1 MAFVAQQPIEARPAL
16 GAPMIAAWSLVGAFG
31 VYFCA
36 YVFRK
41 PFTAALFAGGT
52 VWGLE
57 EKAVLVIAQTLGY
70 ASAKVLGVRVIAE
83 TPPERRAVAI
93 LALIGLAEAAL
104 FLFGLAPSPL
114 HVLCLFVNGLS
125 LGMVFGMVIGFLEG
139 RRTTEALAAGL
150 CASFILADGFAKSI
164 GTWLLDHGVSERWM
178 PGVAGLIF
186 LPPLLAFLAI
196 LARTPPPDDRDVASR
211 GERPAMDR
219 GDRAAMVRCHG
230 FGLAMIVAAYV
241 LVTLA
246 RGLRADFAPKVWRG
260 LGVDAAPSTFANS
273 EILVALLVLVANGLS
288 VLILDNRRALF
299 TSIGVA
305 IAGGLLMLA
314 SLAGLRLGLLDG
326 FAFMVLLGTGLY
338 LPYVAI
344 HTTIFERLIAMTRDR
359 GNLGFLMYVADSAG
373 YLGYAA
379 LMLAKGFLPT
389 GESFMGVFTATCGIV
404 AALTCASLAASFGYF
419 ASRGGPRAQ
428 GRAET

>member
-1 MAFVAQQPIEARPAL
+1 MASVQQQPIETRPATR
-16 GAPMIAAWSLVGAFG
+16 APSIALRSLVGAFG

-57 EKAVLVIAQTLGY
+57 EKAVLVISQTLGY
-70 ASAKVLGVRVIAE
+70 ASSKVVGIRVIAE
-83 TPPERRAVAI
+83 MPPERRTVAI

-104 FLFGLAPSPL
+104 LGFGLAPSPL
-114 HVLCLFVNGLS
+114 HVPCLFVNGLA
-125 LGMVFGMVIGFLEG
+125 LGMVFGLVIGFLEG

-164 GTWLLDHGVSERWM
+164 GTWLLDCEVAERWM
-178 PGVAGLIF
+178 PGVAGLMFFPF
-186 LPPLLAFLAI
+186 LLVFLAI

-211 GERPAMDR
+211 GVRPAMDR
-219 GDRAAMVRCHG
+219 HDRSALVRRHG

-241 LVTLA
+241 LVTIV
-246 RGLRADFAPKVWRG
+246 RGLRADFAPEIWRG
-260 LGVDAAPSTFANS
+260 LGVDAVPSTFANS
-273 EILVALLVLVANGLS
+273 EILVASLVLVANGLS
-288 VLILDNRRALF
+288 VLILDNRRAFF
-299 TSIGVA
+299 TAIGVA
-305 IAGGLLMLA
+305 LAGGVLMLTA
-314 SLAGLRLGLLDG
+314 LVGQRFGRLDG
-326 FAFMVLLGTGLY
+326 FTFMVLLGTGLY

-379 LMLAKGFLPT
+379 LMLAKGFLPA
-389 GESFMGVFTATCGIV
+389 GESFMMVFKATCGIV
-404 AALTCASLAASFGYF
+404 ALLTCASLAASLGYF
-419 ASRGGPRAQ
+419 MRQAGAPVRGGD
-428 GRAET
+428 ES